1 MKKKSKSKKMQML
14 GISTLI
20 APAFREIGVVLGY
33 RDLSKPMP
41 FIYISDSRSG
51 RVYNRSLVEWRL
63 DWHHAWHEYRQEDAP
78 IILVDDNNMPIV
90 RLLAWATLKG
100 RQEILEYA
108 RLNYEDE
115 ERADDYLYNGAR
127 S

>member
-1 MKKKSKSKKMQML
+1 MVRRRHRVKKKSKSKKMQML

-33 RDLSKPMP
+33 RDL
-41 FIYISDSRSG
+41 